1 MRCEHDSVIE
11 ITCLDDAMR
20 VFKCNDCG
28 FEFGEPFM
36 EWNEGEEDDAE
47 A

>member
-11 ITCLDDAMR
+11 VTHIGDTMR
-20 VFKCNDCG
+20 YFRCNDCG

-36 EWNEGEEDDAE
+36 EMDEGCEDDE
-47 A
+47 TE